1 MHVRPNE
8 DVSEEAAC
16 ARIDRVQWQDCRVRL
31 VTSVSHAVIRSQQS
45 SASHGAANGSAG
57 KSTARHAGG
66 GLSELDWTGQA
77 GGRRDE
83 LSGGGPR
90 RTVEKMNAERR
101 SESGADRL
109 PAFSSHYGRAAA
121 PNRDRSIGN

>member
-1 MHVRPNE
+1 MCTHRPRT
-8 DVSEEAAC
+8 VAGLS
-16 ARIDRVQWQDCRVRL
+16 RKTGYQRVPRRYYPHP
-31 VTSVSHAVIRSQQS
+31 TIA
-45 SASHGAANGSAG
+45 ASHGAANGSAG